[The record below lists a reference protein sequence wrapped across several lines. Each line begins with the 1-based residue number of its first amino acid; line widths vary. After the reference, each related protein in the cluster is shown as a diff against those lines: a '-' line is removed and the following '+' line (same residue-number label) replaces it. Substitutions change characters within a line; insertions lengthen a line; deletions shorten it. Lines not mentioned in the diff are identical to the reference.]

1 MDGQRAPDPAEVFA
15 LPREPAFTLLDTA
28 VRHFSA
34 NIALD
39 FLGRRYSYAELGR
52 LTNRAAAGLQKLGV
66 AKGVKVGL
74 CLPNCPYFVIMY
86 YAILKTGGTV
96 VNFNPL
102 YTEDEIAAQA
112 SETET
117 SLIVSLDVVAIQA
130 KIARLAERG
139 HFSRV
144 IVCSLTAA
152 MPLVKGQLFRLLKR
166 QELASVPQNAP
177 YMTFETLIAGA
188 EPLVAVRIDPA
199 HDIAVLQNTGGTTGL
214 PKAAMLTHT
223 NILANVGQAR
233 ATIDGLQEGQ
243 ERILAVLP
251 FFHVF
256 AMTAVMN
263 FGLAIGA
270 ELLLLPRMD
279 LKLLMRTLRRRR
291 PTLLPGVPTLFTAL
305 CNATEKARQSELGSI
320 KFGISGGA
328 PIAGETIDRFE
339 RLARRP
345 ILEGYGLSEASPVV
359 SFNRAGASRR
369 GSVGQAVA
377 GTVIEI
383 RNPNHPEEILPQGAH
398 GEICVRGPQVMR
410 GYYKRP
416 TETAQVF
423 VEGALRTGDI
433 GYLDADGYLFIV
445 DRIKDLIFCSGYNVY
460 PRVIEE
466 AAYQHAAVQD
476 AVAIGVPDEYRGQ
489 SPKLF
494 VTLRPGASAT
504 APDILAFLQEHLNK
518 IECPKSVE
526 IRDSLPKTLVG
537 KLSKKE
543 LVAEELKRAEER

>member
-1 MDGQRAPDPAEVFA
+1 MDGQAAPDPASVFVPPHA
-15 LPREPAFTLLDTA
+15 PAFTLLDTA

-86 YAILKTGGTV
+86 YAILKAGGTV

-102 YTEDEIAAQA
+102 YTEEEIAAQA
-112 SETET
+112 RETET
-117 SLIVSLDVVAIQA
+117 SLIVSLDVVAIQG
-130 KIARLAERG
+130 KIARLAARG
-139 HFSRV
+139 QFSRV
-144 IVCSLTAA
+144 IVCSMVAA
-152 MPLVKGQLFRLLKR
+152 LPLLKGQLFRLLKR
-166 QELASVPQNAP
+166 QELANVPQHAA
-177 YMTFETLIAGA
+177 YTTFETLITGTD
-188 EPLVAVRIDPA
+188 PLVAVHIDPG
-199 HDIAVLQNTGGTTGL
+199 HDIAVLQSTGGTTGI

-223 NILANVGQAR
+223 NILANVRQAQ
-233 ATIDGLQEGQ
+233 AAMGGLREGQ
-243 ERILAVLP
+243 ERILAALP

-256 AMTAVMN
+256 AMTAAMN
-263 FGLAIGA
+263 FGLASGA
-270 ELLLLPRMD
+270 ELLLLPRLDM
-279 LKLLMRTLRRRR
+279 KLLMQTLRRRR

-305 CNATEKARQSELGSI
+305 CNAIETGQPGDLNSV

-339 RLARRP
+339 RLAQRP

-383 RNPNHPEEILPQGAH
+383 RNPDQPDEILPQGAR

-416 TETAQVF
+416 ADTAEVF
-423 VEGALRTGDI
+423 VDGALRTGDI

-445 DRIKDLIFCSGYNVY
+445 DRIKDLILCGGYNVY

-466 AAYQHAAVQD
+466 AAYQHPAVQD
-476 AVAIGVPDEYRGQ
+476 AVAIGVPDDYRGQ

-494 VTLRPGASAT
+494 VTLRPGTSAT
-504 APDILAFLQEHLNK
+504 APEILAFLQQHLNK
-518 IECPKSVE
+518 IECPKTVE
-526 IRDSLPKTLVG
+526 IRESLPKTLVG

-543 LVAEELKRAEER
+543 LVAEEKKRAAEG

>member
-52 LTNRAAAGLQKLGV
+52 LTDRAAAGLQKLGV

-130 KIARLAERG
+130 KITRLAERG

-166 QELASVPQNAP
+166 KELASVPQNAP
-177 YMTFETLIAGA
+177 YMTFETLIAGTD
-188 EPLVAVRIDPA
+188 PLVAVRIDPA

-305 CNATEKARQSELGSI
+305 CNATETARQSELGSI

-398 GEICVRGPQVMR
+398 GEICVRGPQVML

-466 AAYQHAAVQD
+466 VAYQHAAVQD

>member
-1 MDGQRAPDPAEVFA
+1 MDGQVAPDAASVFIS
-15 LPREPAFTLLDTA
+15 PQDPAFTLLDTA
-28 VRHFSA
+28 VRHYNA

-52 LTNRAAAGLQKLGV
+52 LTERAAAGLQKLGV

-74 CLPNCPYFVIMY
+74 CLPNCPYFIIMY
-86 YAILKTGGTV
+86 YAILKAGGTV

-102 YTEDEIAAQA
+102 YTDDEIAAQA
-112 SETET
+112 RETET
-117 SLIVSLDVVAIQA
+117 SFILSLDVAAIHS
-130 KIARLAERG
+130 KIARLATRG
-139 HFSRV
+139 VFSRV
-144 IVCSLTAA
+144 IVCSMAAA
-152 MPLVKGQLFRLLKR
+152 MPLMKGQLFRLLKR
-166 QELASVPQNAP
+166 QELANVPAGAP
-177 YMTFETLIAGA
+177 YMTFEALISGNDR
-188 EPLVAVRIDPA
+188 LVPVRIDPA
-199 HDIAVLQNTGGTTGL
+199 HDIAVLQATGGTTGT

-223 NILANVGQAR
+223 NILANVRQAQ
-233 ATIDGLQEGQ
+233 AAMEGVQVGQ

-263 FGLAIGA
+263 FGLSIGA
-270 ELLLLPRMD
+270 ELLLLPRLDM
-279 LKLLMRTLRRRR
+279 KLLMQTLRRRR

-305 CNATEKARQSELGSI
+305 CNAVEAAPQAGLGGV

-328 PIAGETIDRFE
+328 PIAAETIERFE
-339 RLARRP
+339 RLAGRP
-345 ILEGYGLSEASPVV
+345 ILEGYGLSETSPIV

-383 RNPNHPEEILPQGAH
+383 RNPDNPEDILPQGAH

-416 TETAQVF
+416 EETAQVF
-423 VEGALRTGDI
+423 VDGALRTGDV
-433 GYLDADGYLFIV
+433 GYLDAEGYLFIV
-445 DRIKDLIFCSGYNVY
+445 DRIKDLILCGGYNVY

-466 AAYQHAAVQD
+466 AAYQHPAVQD
-476 AVAIGVPDEYRGQ
+476 AVAIGVPDKYRGQ
-489 SPKLF
+489 APKLF

-504 APDILAFLQEHLNK
+504 APEILAFLQEHLNK
-518 IECPKSVE
+518 IECPKTVE
-526 IRDSLPKTLVG
+526 IRESLPKTLVG

-543 LVAEELKRAEER
+543 LVAEEKAKLTQG